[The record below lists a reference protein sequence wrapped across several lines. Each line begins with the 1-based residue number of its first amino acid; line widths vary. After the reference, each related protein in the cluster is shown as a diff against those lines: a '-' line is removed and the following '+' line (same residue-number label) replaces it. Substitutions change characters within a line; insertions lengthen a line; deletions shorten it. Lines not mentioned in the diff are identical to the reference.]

1 MYRALLYDDLISE
14 VLQLTH
20 EHTSDDKQLKTYI
33 HQLCLRTL
41 DAIKKTN
48 EKWIKDMRKKYRE
61 QKKKK
66 KKKKKGT
73 RMKEM
78 KKEQKRGKN
87 KQKERKKERHMEKRK
102 TNQINN
108 ESQKKQKN

>member
-41 DAIKKTN
+41 DAIQENKRKMNKRYEKKISRT
-48 EKWIKDMRKKYRE
+48 
-61 QKKKK
+61 KKKEEKEK
-66 KKKKKGT
+66 K
-73 RMKEM
+73 R
-78 KKEQKRGKN
+78 N
-87 KQKERKKERHMEKRK
+87 
-102 TNQINN
+102 
-108 ESQKKQKN
+108 